1 MQPSQRMR
9 GWNPLSVA
17 SLDWDNVKPHHFFD
31 GCIDRPE
38 FVSRCNGVINL
49 PKLLHD
55 SLHVHAFVSIYE
67 NNCAK
72 QGAVL
77 LQYGNICGIGHDEMI
92 PRQHEHAVK
101 HGHGAPHVGV
111 KAIHFVK
118 IFVQHEL
125 PARGIGK
132 MIQNFGVVLLY
143 YRI

>member
-1 MQPSQRMR
+1 MR
-9 GWNPLSVA
+9 GWNPVHVA
-17 SLDWDNVKPHHFFD
+17 RFVCVCVCVYVKPDHFFD
-31 GCIDRPE
+31 G
-38 FVSRCNGVINL
+38 FVSRRYRDGVINL
-49 PKLLHD
+49 PQLLHD
-55 SLHVHAFVSIYE
+55 ALHVHALVPVRKHRV
-67 NNCAK
+67 AK

-77 LQYGNICGIGHDEMI
+77 LQHGIVRGIRHDEMI

-101 HGHGAPHVGV
+101 HGQDAPHVGV

-118 IFVQHEL
+118 LVVQHEL